1 MLCGCCLLV
10 FGGSHPTTAL
20 FVLTTSVVGTALL
33 VFTYWLLP
41 DVTPSW
47 TVFFIF
53 YMVYG
58 NGAVL
63 GIGSTYAPQ
72 IGVIV
77 QGCVFGYFCGF
88 LINLTL
94 VDRYTDTS
102 LVNTIVTCSTV
113 LLCTVLAYPL
123 YDYAVIVSSCFVG
136 SYMAWRVSFFPTV
149 RSSFMGSRC

>member
-1 MLCGCCLLV
+1 MHQFWYCVAFPMMLCGCCLLA
-10 FGGSHPTTAL
+10 FGGSHTTTAL

-58 NGAVL
+58 NGAIL
-63 GIGSTYAPQ
+63 GIGSTYAPK

-77 QGCVFGYFCGF
+77 
-88 LINLTL
+88 
-94 VDRYTDTS
+94 
-102 LVNTIVTCSTV
+102 
-113 LLCTVLAYPL
+113 
-123 YDYAVIVSSCFVG
+123 
-136 SYMAWRVSFFPTV
+136 
-149 RSSFMGSRC
+149 